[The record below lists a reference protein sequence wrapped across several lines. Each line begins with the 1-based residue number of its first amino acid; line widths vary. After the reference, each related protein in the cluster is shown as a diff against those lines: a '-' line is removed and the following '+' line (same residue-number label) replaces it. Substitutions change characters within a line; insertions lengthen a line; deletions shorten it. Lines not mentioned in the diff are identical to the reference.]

1 MNVRVLELIQR
12 PENISADDILVL
24 QKEISKFPYMQ
35 SIRTLYLS
43 AIHQFDQKNYHKELT
58 KTAAYTTDKKILY
71 QFINFKK
78 ETEKKEQAKFKK
90 INLAKEQEAELPIST
105 SSVPFTEKKPSEN
118 EPITNIGD
126 TELESFISNKIE
138 SKSIEEADNSAKKI
152 EIPEIPTSEI
162 EQIIEEKPVATH
174 PASVVGDTEVEI
186 PILQNNKTKS
196 EDLNQEK
203 NIERE
208 NQIFAELAAEEEKK
222 NEVFKT
228 REEDLNFSKDT
239 VLEDVNKIDESEIQ
253 PSEISFNGFDSF
265 LPDVKFSV
273 PAKKEESI
281 VQENISDNT
290 DENIPEKEKSTSD
303 SVNINFNQIQELEIN
318 KEPVSEEEE
327 LPQTTDNQEEKW
339 ANNDD
344 DEIKSIEEDTQK
356 SEIHFEWKPMNF
368 IQNPL
373 DGHIKASEHEKSKNN
388 IATIIEKA
396 NIQEAKPSEI
406 IPIEEKIP
414 EDVTKEEKKKMDDF
428 LPEENVP
435 EAPVEEL
442 VIKEIKEE
450 EIIEEKEES
459 ISNIPNFVNT
469 WQNWLKIN
477 RAETIK
483 SEKTETIKTIEKKAD
498 VIDKFIE
505 ENPKISQL
513 KEDANYVVKEKA
525 EDISHLMT
533 ETLAKL
539 YLVQKHYNKAISA
552 YQALQEK
559 HPERKEEFENKIQE
573 IKELKHNR

>member
-35 SIRTLYLS
+35 SIRTLHLS
-43 AIHQFDQKNYHKELT
+43 AIHQFDQKNYYKELT

-78 ETEKKEQAKFKK
+78 EAEKKEQAKFKK

-105 SSVPFTEKKPSEN
+105 SSVPFIEKKPSEN
-118 EPITNIGD
+118 ELITNVGD

-138 SKSIEEADNSAKKI
+138 SKSIKEANNPAKKI

-228 REEDLNFSKDT
+228 REEDLNFSKDI

-281 VQENISDNT
+281 VQENI
-290 DENIPEKEKSTSD
+290 PEKEKNALE

-327 LPQTTDNQEEKW
+327 LIQNTDNQEEKW
-339 ANNDD
+339 VNNDEE
-344 DEIKSIEEDTQK
+344 EINSIEEDTQK

-373 DGHIKASEHEKSKNN
+373 DGHIKTSEHEKSKNN

-477 RAETIK
+477 RTETIK